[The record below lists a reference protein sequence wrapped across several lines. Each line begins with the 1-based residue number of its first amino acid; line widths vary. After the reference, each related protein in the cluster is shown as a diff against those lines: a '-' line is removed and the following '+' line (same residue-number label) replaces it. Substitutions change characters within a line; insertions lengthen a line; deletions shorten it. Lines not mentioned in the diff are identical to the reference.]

1 MRQQTAIAPVT
12 DAVATTV
19 LVDASNHEWVTVC
32 ADNLADAEE
41 VDIYVKAGGTF
52 VLAPNRALD
61 GPAKLTATITALR
74 LEGGLEYGVR
84 KDATAGACGV
94 YFNIGR
100 TIER

>member
-12 DAVATTV
+12 DAVAVTT
-19 LVDASNHEWVTVC
+19 LVDASNHEWLTVC
-32 ADNLADAEE
+32 ADNLAGAEN
-41 VDIYVKAGGTF
+41 VDIYLKAGNTW

-61 GPAKLTATITALR
+61 GAAVLTATITALR

-94 YFNIGR
+94 YFNLGPSIQR
-100 TIER
+100 